1 MRNQYWY
8 LEMRYER
15 HIKWSSWNHGLC
27 FTITGSDTTGHYQK
41 EDLGGICFCV
51 IKIIHSMF
59 RPNSSCER
67 ILMNN
72 EKKQHLYTNF
82 DIHVLI
88 ILNKLPLNKSVL
100 FNEQIITCYITIG
113 IC

>member
-1 MRNQYWY
+1 MRNQYWN
-8 LEMRYER
+8 LEIRYER
-15 HIKWSSWNHGLC
+15 HIKWSTWNHGLC

-51 IKIIHSMF
+51 IKIVHSMF
-59 RPNSSCER
+59 RP
-67 ILMNN
+67 
-72 EKKQHLYTNF
+72 NF